1 MPNAEL
7 AARIRTAIL
16 TRPRHYDSAAW
27 LRGTSLL
34 HPDTPLG
41 STSPLSR
48 TTLCVAG

>member
-7 AARIRTAIL
+7 AACIRTAIL
-16 TRPRHYDSAAW
+16 TRPRHYDPAAW

-48 TTLCVAG
+48 TTLRVAV